1 MKEIKLIFLLM
12 VVSISVTG
20 CALQK
25 DLYSLEER
33 QGQLERWS
41 QRMEEQIGSPDRIKS
56 QIKDAI
62 EGSFDEIKK
71 LRTQY
76 AGIKAEVDN
85 LHDEVSRLR
94 GSLEEAQFNKTKN
107 KDEAETLKKN
117 VSQRVVVLTQDLEQ
131 IKKRLTQLET
141 YLDVHEE
148 EEKGDPADNRATAAD
163 QTMYDTAKGHY
174 DQGRMKEAREG
185 FEKFLKANPKSK
197 KADNA
202 QFWIGETYYQQ
213 KWYEKAILE
222 YQKVI
227 ENYPKD
233 NKVPAALLK
242 QAFSFQKIN
251 DNSNAKLILQELVQ
265 KHPSSKE
272 GKLAA
277 KKLKGL

>member
-1 MKEIKLIFLLM
+1 MKQKELISLFA
-12 VVSISVTG
+12 VVVISVAG

-25 DLYSLEER
+25 DVYSLEER

-41 QRMEEQIGSPDRIKS
+41 QRMEEQIGSPEQIKS

-62 EGSFDEIKK
+62 KGSFNEIKK
-71 LRTQY
+71 LRAQY

-94 GSLEEAQFNKTKN
+94 GSLEEAQYNKTKN
-107 KDEAETLKKN
+107 KDEVEELNKS
-117 VSQRVVVLTQDLEQ
+117 VSQKVVILTQDLEQ
-131 IKKRLTQLET
+131 AKKRLTQMEV
-141 YLDVHEE
+141 YLDIKEDE
-148 EEKGDPADNRATAAD
+148 KKGDFADNQEIDTD
-163 QTMYDTAKGHY
+163 QTMYAVAKDHY

-185 FEKFLKANPKSK
+185 FETFLKAYPKSK
-197 KADNA
+197 NADNA

-251 DNSNAKLILQELVQ
+251 DKSNAKLILKELAQ
-265 KHPSSKE
+265 KYPSSNE

-277 KKLKGL
+277 QKLKGL

>member
-1 MKEIKLIFLLM
+1 MKEIKLIFLLL
-12 VVSISVTG
+12 VVTVSVAG

-41 QRMEEQIGSPDRIKS
+41 QRMEEQIGSPEQIKS

-62 EGSFDEIKK
+62 EGSYDEIKK

-94 GSLEEAQFNKTKN
+94 GSLEEAQFKKTKN
-107 KDEAETLKKN
+107 KNAAEELNKN
-117 VSQRVVVLTQDLEQ
+117 VSQKIGILTLDIEQ
-131 IKKRLTQLET
+131 AKKRLAQLEV
-141 YLDVHEE
+141 YLDIQEDQK
-148 EEKGDPADNRATAAD
+148 KGDFADNKATATD
-163 QTMYDTAKGHY
+163 QAMYTAAKTYY

-185 FEKFLKANPKSK
+185 FEKFLKAYPKSK
-197 KADNA
+197 NADNA
-202 QFWIGETYYQQ
+202 QFWIGETYYKQ

-251 DNSNAKLILQELVQ
+251 DNSNAKLILKELVQ
-265 KHPSSKE
+265 KYPSSNE
-272 GKLAA
+272 GKIAA
-277 KKLKGL
+277 QKLKGL

>member
-1 MKEIKLIFLLM
+1 MKQKELIFLFA
-12 VVSISVTG
+12 VVAISVMG

-25 DLYSLEER
+25 DVYSLKER

-41 QRMEEQIGSPDRIKS
+41 QRMEEQIGSPEQVKS

-62 EGSFDEIKK
+62 KGSFNEIKK
-71 LRTQY
+71 LRAQY

-94 GSLEEAQFNKTKN
+94 GSLEEAQYNKTKN
-107 KDEAETLKKN
+107 KDEVEELNKS
-117 VSQRVVVLTQDLEQ
+117 VSQKVVILTQDLEQ
-131 IKKRLTQLET
+131 AKKRLTQMEV
-141 YLDVHEE
+141 YLDIKEDE
-148 EEKGDPADNRATAAD
+148 KKGDFADNQEIDTD
-163 QTMYDTAKGHY
+163 QTMYAVAKDHY

-185 FEKFLKANPKSK
+185 FETFLKAYPKSK
-197 KADNA
+197 NADNA

-251 DNSNAKLILQELVQ
+251 DKSNAKLILKELAQ
-265 KHPSSKE
+265 KYPSSNE

-277 KKLKGL
+277 QKLKGL